1 MEQLAR
7 AAGEQGGIVAVLGG
21 DGSVNLV
28 VNGLAGTTGTLA
40 VLPAGTGDDF
50 AKAIGV
56 GKLEAATRLL
66 ADPKTVDVDL
76 IGVTAGVEQRRFINV
91 AGAGFDSEVSDV
103 AAAMRRRLGSRAHY
117 ALATVKT
124 LPRFVP
130 ARFHL
135 ELDGSPI
142 DVDAMLVVVG
152 NSYAYGGGMKVLP
165 QASIVDGALDICIV
179 TAMSKTAFLR
189 AFPKVYVGKHATHP
203 NVMMLRGRRPE
214 DRGEPPGIGVRRR
227 GAGRLAPR
235 GLRGAAEGPAGRGR
249 PEREGDPMTDGV
261 LLIHAFPLDARMW
274 EPQLAAFGGLAV
286 VAPHLPGFGGS
297 QAAGDVMTM
306 SAGPARCV
314 EALDAAGVD
323 RAVVCG
329 LSMGGYVAFEL
340 WRTSARAVR
349 RPGPGEHPGRGGQ
362 REGAA
367 GRRTLAA
374 RLVAEGSDFLVESPP
389 PLLSEHASDDSGDGS
404 GS

>member
-1 MEQLAR
+1 MTAPGSVVVVANPTAGDGKAGRLIGKVNAILEQLGVDHEIRVSGSPEELEQLAH

-21 DGSVNLV
+21 DGSVNLA
-28 VNGLAGTTGTLA
+28 VNGLAGTSGTLA

-50 AKAIGV
+50 AKAIDV

-103 AAAMRRRLGSRAHY
+103 AAGMRRRLGSRAHY
-117 ALATVKT
+117 AIATVKT

-135 ELDGSPI
+135 DLDGSSI

-179 TAMSKTAFLR
+179 TAMSKAAFLR

-203 NVMMLRGRRPE
+203 NVMMLRG
-214 DRGEPPGIGVRRR
+214 
-227 GAGRLAPR
+227 
-235 GLRGAAEGPAGRGR
+235 
-249 PEREGDPMTDGV
+249 TD
-261 LLIHAFPLDARMW
+261 LK
-274 EPQLAAFGGLAV
+274 
-286 VAPHLPGFGGS
+286 
-297 QAAGDVMTM
+297 
-306 SAGPARCV
+306 V
-314 EALDAAGVD
+314 EANRRVSVFADGEKVGSLP
-323 RAVVCG
+323 AVFTV
-329 LSMGGYVAFEL
+329 LPKALTV
-340 WRTSARAVR
+340 VV
-349 RPGPGEHPGRGGQ
+349 GPNAKAIP
-362 REGAA
+362 
-367 GRRTLAA
+367 
-374 RLVAEGSDFLVESPP
+374 
-389 PLLSEHASDDSGDGS
+389 
-404 GS
+404 

>member
-1 MEQLAR
+1 MTAPGSVVVVANPTAGDGKAGRLIGKVNAILEQLGVDHEIRVSGSPEELEQLAH

-21 DGSVNLV
+21 DGSVNLA
-28 VNGLAGTTGTLA
+28 VNGLAGTSGTLA

-50 AKAIGV
+50 AKAIDV

-103 AAAMRRRLGSRAHY
+103 AAGMRRRLGSRAHY
-117 ALATVKT
+117 AIATVKT

-135 ELDGSPI
+135 DLDGSSI

-179 TAMSKTAFLR
+179 TAMSKAAFLR

-203 NVMMLRGRRPE
+203 NVMMLRG
-214 DRGEPPGIGVRRR
+214 
-227 GAGRLAPR
+227 
-235 GLRGAAEGPAGRGR
+235 
-249 PEREGDPMTDGV
+249 TD
-261 LLIHAFPLDARMW
+261 LK
-274 EPQLAAFGGLAV
+274 
-286 VAPHLPGFGGS
+286 
-297 QAAGDVMTM
+297 
-306 SAGPARCV
+306 V
-314 EALDAAGVD
+314 EANRRVSVFADGEKVGSLP
-323 RAVVCG
+323 AVFTV
-329 LSMGGYVAFEL
+329 LPKALPV
-340 WRTSARAVR
+340 VV
-349 RPGPGEHPGRGGQ
+349 GPNAKAIR
-362 REGAA
+362 
-367 GRRTLAA
+367 
-374 RLVAEGSDFLVESPP
+374 
-389 PLLSEHASDDSGDGS
+389 
-404 GS
+404 

>member
-1 MEQLAR
+1 MIAPGSVVVVANPTAGDGKAGRLIGKVNAILEQLGVDHEIRVSGSPEELEQLAH

-21 DGSVNLV
+21 DGSVNLA
-28 VNGLAGTTGTLA
+28 VNGLAGTSGTLA

-50 AKAIGV
+50 AKAIDV

-103 AAAMRRRLGSRAHY
+103 AAGMRRRLGSRAHY
-117 ALATVKT
+117 AIATVKT

-135 ELDGSPI
+135 DLDGSSI

-179 TAMSKTAFLR
+179 TAMSKAAFLR

-203 NVMMLRGRRPE
+203 NVMMLRG
-214 DRGEPPGIGVRRR
+214 
-227 GAGRLAPR
+227 
-235 GLRGAAEGPAGRGR
+235 
-249 PEREGDPMTDGV
+249 TD
-261 LLIHAFPLDARMW
+261 LK
-274 EPQLAAFGGLAV
+274 
-286 VAPHLPGFGGS
+286 
-297 QAAGDVMTM
+297 
-306 SAGPARCV
+306 V
-314 EALDAAGVD
+314 EANRRVSVFADGEKVGSLP
-323 RAVVCG
+323 AVFTV
-329 LSMGGYVAFEL
+329 LPKALPV
-340 WRTSARAVR
+340 VV
-349 RPGPGEHPGRGGQ
+349 GPNAKAIR
-362 REGAA
+362 
-367 GRRTLAA
+367 
-374 RLVAEGSDFLVESPP
+374 
-389 PLLSEHASDDSGDGS
+389 
-404 GS
+404 

>member
-1 MEQLAR
+1 MTAPGSVVVVANPTAGDGKAGRLIGKVNAILEQLGVDHEIRVSGSPEELEQLAH

-21 DGSVNLV
+21 DGSVNLA
-28 VNGLAGTTGTLA
+28 VNGLAGTSGTLA

-50 AKAIGV
+50 AKAIDV

-103 AAAMRRRLGSRAHY
+103 AAGMRRRVGSRAHY
-117 ALATVKT
+117 AIATVKT

-135 ELDGSPI
+135 DLDGSSI

-179 TAMSKTAFLR
+179 TAMSKAAFLR

-203 NVMMLRGRRPE
+203 NVMMLRG
-214 DRGEPPGIGVRRR
+214 
-227 GAGRLAPR
+227 
-235 GLRGAAEGPAGRGR
+235 
-249 PEREGDPMTDGV
+249 TD
-261 LLIHAFPLDARMW
+261 LK
-274 EPQLAAFGGLAV
+274 
-286 VAPHLPGFGGS
+286 
-297 QAAGDVMTM
+297 
-306 SAGPARCV
+306 V
-314 EALDAAGVD
+314 EANRRVSVFADGEKVGSLP
-323 RAVVCG
+323 AVFTV
-329 LSMGGYVAFEL
+329 LPKALPV
-340 WRTSARAVR
+340 VV
-349 RPGPGEHPGRGGQ
+349 GPNAKAIR
-362 REGAA
+362 
-367 GRRTLAA
+367 
-374 RLVAEGSDFLVESPP
+374 
-389 PLLSEHASDDSGDGS
+389 
-404 GS
+404 

>member
-1 MEQLAR
+1 VTAPGSVVVVANPTAGDGKAGRLIGKVNAILEQLGVDHEIRVSGSPEELEQLAH

-21 DGSVNLV
+21 DGSVNLA
-28 VNGLAGTTGTLA
+28 VNGLAGTSGTLA

-50 AKAIGV
+50 AKAIDV

-103 AAAMRRRLGSRAHY
+103 AAGMRRRLGSRAHY
-117 ALATVKT
+117 AIATVKT

-135 ELDGSPI
+135 DLDGSSI

-179 TAMSKTAFLR
+179 TAMSKAAFLR

-203 NVMMLRGRRPE
+203 NVMMLRG
-214 DRGEPPGIGVRRR
+214 
-227 GAGRLAPR
+227 
-235 GLRGAAEGPAGRGR
+235 
-249 PEREGDPMTDGV
+249 TD
-261 LLIHAFPLDARMW
+261 LK
-274 EPQLAAFGGLAV
+274 
-286 VAPHLPGFGGS
+286 
-297 QAAGDVMTM
+297 
-306 SAGPARCV
+306 V
-314 EALDAAGVD
+314 EANRRVSVFADGEKVGSLP
-323 RAVVCG
+323 AVFTV
-329 LSMGGYVAFEL
+329 LPKALPV
-340 WRTSARAVR
+340 VV
-349 RPGPGEHPGRGGQ
+349 GPNAKAIR
-362 REGAA
+362 
-367 GRRTLAA
+367 
-374 RLVAEGSDFLVESPP
+374 
-389 PLLSEHASDDSGDGS
+389 
-404 GS
+404 

>member
-1 MEQLAR
+1 MTAPGSVVVVANPTAGDGKAGRLIGKVNAILEQLGVDHEIRVSGSPEELEQLAH

-21 DGSVNLV
+21 DGSVNLA
-28 VNGLAGTTGTLA
+28 VNGLAGTSGTLA

-50 AKAIGV
+50 AKAIDV

-103 AAAMRRRLGSRAHY
+103 AAGMRRRVGSRAHY
-117 ALATVKT
+117 AIATVKT

-135 ELDGSPI
+135 DLDGSSI

-179 TAMSKTAFLR
+179 TAMSKAAFLR

-203 NVMMLRGRRPE
+203 NVMMLRG
-214 DRGEPPGIGVRRR
+214 
-227 GAGRLAPR
+227 
-235 GLRGAAEGPAGRGR
+235 
-249 PEREGDPMTDGV
+249 TD
-261 LLIHAFPLDARMW
+261 LK
-274 EPQLAAFGGLAV
+274 
-286 VAPHLPGFGGS
+286 
-297 QAAGDVMTM
+297 
-306 SAGPARCV
+306 V
-314 EALDAAGVD
+314 EANRRVSVFADGEKVGSLPAVFTVLP
-323 RAVVCG
+323 RALPVV
-329 LSMGGYVAFEL
+329 V
-340 WRTSARAVR
+340 
-349 RPGPGEHPGRGGQ
+349 GPNAKAIR
-362 REGAA
+362 
-367 GRRTLAA
+367 
-374 RLVAEGSDFLVESPP
+374 
-389 PLLSEHASDDSGDGS
+389 
-404 GS
+404 